1 MYPRS
6 LALLDVSGNFS
17 PSEESDIDDVS
28 EEVVMD
34 KKNMPVIPKDL
45 QETDKA
51 AESKFAELDRV
62 TLDILDDDSG
72 LKTTGKFIFHP
83 KLGGTW
89 GNVQTGLKM
98 ERKAELLDKYPRKD
112 D

>member
-45 QETDKA
+45 QETDK
-51 AESKFAELDRV
+51 